1 MWGERGNKQG
11 ASSGRARAGGGGGGG
26 GGASSSSAYATE
38 GLSLR
43 NLPRHLL
50 TWLDAVC
57 PLPTE
62 GGWRARSKSAITWQ
76 QQGNGWDCGVACLL
90 YAEKI
95 GQGLEAETICNTTD
109 QDQISVHRAMLQRF
123 LPRFTG
129 AQEEP
134 AALATSKGKRAR

>member
-1 MWGERGNKQG
+1 M
-11 ASSGRARAGGGGGGG
+11 
-26 GGASSSSAYATE
+26 
-38 GLSLR
+38 
-43 NLPRHLL
+43 
-50 TWLDAVC
+50 C

-109 QDQISVHRAMLQRF
+109 QQQMSEHRAMLQRF

-129 AQEEP
+129 AAADAEREEP
-134 AALATSKGKRAR
+134 AAAAPAAKGKRAR